1 MLRSMTAYA
10 SNNYSRN
17 GYRISIDLKS
27 VNGKSLEV
35 SLKSNFLKP
44 STDLSLR
51 DIISRSIRRGTLEIS
66 INIESVSKPTF
77 VINKKLAKEI
87 KTEIKKSV
95 LDIKNISFSDIKDIP
110 GIFMDTKSS
119 AISENITKDLFKRTL
134 EDLILSKEAEG
145 KKIKSTFNSRIN
157 KINRSLIFLTKQ
169 LDKNKNKRKKNI
181 CTKLKVMDFD
191 ATNESISNEVV
202 NQIIKSDISE
212 EIDRLNFHIT
222 SLADE
227 LNSKNAR
234 GKKIDFILLEM
245 LREANT
251 ILAKTT
257 FSSEKK
263 YGLIIK
269 ILIEEMREQVGNV
282 E

>member
-119 AISENITKDLFKRTL
+119 AIPENITKDLFKRTL

-169 LDKNKNKRKKNI
+169 LDKNKNKRKNNI

>member
-1 MLRSMTAYA
+1 MTAYA

-119 AISENITKDLFKRTL
+119 AIPENITKDLFKRTL

-157 KINRSLIFLTKQ
+157 KINRSLVSLTKQ

-181 CTKLKVMDFD
+181 YTKLKVMDFD
-191 ATNESISNEVV
+191 AINESISNEVV

>member
-119 AISENITKDLFKRTL
+119 AIPENITKDLFKRTL

-157 KINRSLIFLTKQ
+157 KINRSLVSLTKQ
-169 LDKNKNKRKKNI
+169 LDKNKNKRKKSI
-181 CTKLKVMDFD
+181 YTKLKLMDFD

>member
-1 MLRSMTAYA
+1 MLRSMTGYA

-119 AISENITKDLFKRTL
+119 AIPENITKDLFKRTL

>member
-1 MLRSMTAYA
+1 MTAYA

-87 KTEIKKSV
+87 KTEIKKSA

-157 KINRSLIFLTKQ
+157 KINRSLASLTKQ
-169 LDKNKNKRKKNI
+169 SDKNKNKRKKNI
-181 CTKLKVMDFD
+181 YTKLKVMDLD

-251 ILAKTT
+251 IMAKTT

>member
-1 MLRSMTAYA
+1 MTAYA

-119 AISENITKDLFKRTL
+119 AIPENITKDLFKRTL

-157 KINRSLIFLTKQ
+157 KINRSLVSLTKQ
-169 LDKNKNKRKKNI
+169 LDKNKNKRKKSI
-181 CTKLKVMDFD
+181 YTKLKLMDFD

>member
-1 MLRSMTAYA
+1 MTAYA

-87 KTEIKKSV
+87 KTEIKKSA

-119 AISENITKDLFKRTL
+119 AIPENITKDLFKRTL

-157 KINRSLIFLTKQ
+157 KINRSLASLTKQ
-169 LDKNKNKRKKNI
+169 SDKNKNKRKKNI
-181 CTKLKVMDFD
+181 YTKLKVMDFD

-251 ILAKTT
+251 IMAKTT

>member
-1 MLRSMTAYA
+1 MTAYA

-87 KTEIKKSV
+87 KTEIKKSA

-157 KINRSLIFLTKQ
+157 KINRSLVSLTKQ

-181 CTKLKVMDFD
+181 YTKLKVMDFD

>member
-119 AISENITKDLFKRTL
+119 AIPENITKDLFKRTL

-157 KINRSLIFLTKQ
+157 KINRSLASLTKQ
-169 LDKNKNKRKKNI
+169 SDKNKNKRKKNI
-181 CTKLKVMDFD
+181 YTKLKVMDFD

-251 ILAKTT
+251 IMAKTT

>member
-119 AISENITKDLFKRTL
+119 AIPENITKDLFKRTL

-181 CTKLKVMDFD
+181 CTKLKVK
-191 ATNESISNEVV
+191 E
-202 NQIIKSDISE
+202 
-212 EIDRLNFHIT
+212 
-222 SLADE
+222 
-227 LNSKNAR
+227 
-234 GKKIDFILLEM
+234 KIE
-245 LREANT
+245 
-251 ILAKTT
+251 
-257 FSSEKK
+257 
-263 YGLIIK
+263 
-269 ILIEEMREQVGNV
+269 
-282 E
+282 

>member
-1 MLRSMTAYA
+1 MTAYA

-157 KINRSLIFLTKQ
+157 KINRSLASLTKQ

-181 CTKLKVMDFD
+181 YTKLKVMDFD

>member
-95 LDIKNISFSDIKDIP
+95 LDIISWYWFCS
-110 GIFMDTKSS
+110 
-119 AISENITKDLFKRTL
+119 
-134 EDLILSKEAEG
+134 
-145 KKIKSTFNSRIN
+145 
-157 KINRSLIFLTKQ
+157 
-169 LDKNKNKRKKNI
+169 
-181 CTKLKVMDFD
+181 
-191 ATNESISNEVV
+191 
-202 NQIIKSDISE
+202 
-212 EIDRLNFHIT
+212 
-222 SLADE
+222 
-227 LNSKNAR
+227 
-234 GKKIDFILLEM
+234 
-245 LREANT
+245 
-251 ILAKTT
+251 
-257 FSSEKK
+257 
-263 YGLIIK
+263 
-269 ILIEEMREQVGNV
+269 
-282 E
+282 

>member
-1 MLRSMTAYA
+1 MTAYA

-87 KTEIKKSV
+87 KTEIKKSA

-157 KINRSLIFLTKQ
+157 KINRSLASLTKQ
-169 LDKNKNKRKKNI
+169 SDKNKNKRKKNI
-181 CTKLKVMDFD
+181 YTKLKVMDFD

-251 ILAKTT
+251 IMAKTT

>member
-1 MLRSMTAYA
+1 MLKKILIFCFIIFLYSKGF
-10 SNNYSRN
+10 SNVNTDKIINYLSSFN
-17 GYRISIDLKS
+17 T
-27 VNGKSLEV
+27 
-35 SLKSNFLKP
+35 LKSNFIQVNSNGDILTGKVLLARP
-44 STDLSLR
+44 GKFRVEYNEISVL
-51 DIISRSIRRGTLEIS
+51 IISDGRK
-66 INIESVSKPTF
+66 VA
-77 VINKKLAKEI
+77 VINK
-87 KTEIKKSV
+87 
-95 LDIKNISFSDIKDIP
+95 DIKNISFSDIKDIP

-119 AISENITKDLFKRTL
+119 AIPENITKDLFKRTL